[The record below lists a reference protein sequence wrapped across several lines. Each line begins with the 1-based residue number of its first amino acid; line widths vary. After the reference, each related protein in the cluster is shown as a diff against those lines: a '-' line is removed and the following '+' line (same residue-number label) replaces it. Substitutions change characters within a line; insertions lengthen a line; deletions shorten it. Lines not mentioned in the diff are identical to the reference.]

1 MPFVIYEADN
11 FFVRLFIL
19 GIVITWNLKQ
29 FWSVRVFIFLKNNG
43 NVKVHSL
50 QLGIRDSVFGIRYS
64 RFVIRDLSFGNRKIS
79 FLPERVKVSI
89 SNKIWMKARLLM
101 NNAEWNKKLKRAWFF
116 RVEGNTLKIDFIQG
130 SKFLYSK
137 MSFKLVSKVIWLL
150 SKKF

>member
-79 FLPERVKVSI
+79 FLPERVKVFI